1 MMNGYDP
8 FDLSGKVAL
17 VTGSRTGFGREF
29 AVALAERGALVAG
42 AARGDQAETR
52 RAVEAAGGTF
62 REIRADIAARD
73 AADGVIAAV
82 VAAFGRLDILV
93 NNAGTIERSPAVDT
107 GDDAWERVLE
117 LDLSAV
123 FRMSRSAARRFMAQ
137 GGGGKIINVAS
148 VLSFQGGVLV
158 PAYAAA
164 KHGVVGLTRAL
175 ANEWAKEGINV
186 NAIAPGYFETDMT
199 AALRKDPVRS
209 QALLARIPAGRFGK
223 PEELKG
229 ALIFLASAAAAY
241 LHGETIGVDGG
252 WLAR

>member
-1 MMNGYDP
+1 MNAP
-8 FDLSGKVAL
+8 TLFDIRDKVAL
-17 VTGSRTGFGREF
+17 VSGSRTGFGREF
-29 AVALAERGALVAG
+29 AVALAEQGAKVAG
-42 AARGDQAETR
+42 VARGDQVETR

-62 REIRADIAARD
+62 LELQADLSEKGAAERVV
-73 AADGVIAAV
+73 AET

-107 GDDAWERVLE
+107 SDEAWERVLE
-117 LDLSAV
+117 LDLSVV
-123 FRMSRSAARRFMAQ
+123 FRLSRSAARRFIQQ

-148 VLSFQGGVLV
+148 VLSFQGGILV
-158 PAYAAA
+158 PAYTAA

-199 AALRKDPVRS
+199 AALRGDPVRS

-229 ALIFLASAAAAY
+229 VLLFLASAASTY

-252 WLAR
+252 WLSR